1 MSKDDHLE
9 LDGIVIAARGNGN
22 FLVRINDSESPPV
35 SCVLSGKIRKNTIRI
50 LEGDFVKIKVSPYDM
65 TKGFVT
71 YRAKSNNDQST

>member
-22 FLVRINDSESPPV
+22 FLVKVNDSESPPV

-50 LEGDFVKIKVSPYDM
+50 LEGDSVKIQVSTYDL
-65 TKGFVT
+65 TKGRITF
-71 YRAKSNNDQST
+71 RKRIDSQQN